1 MAGGKRDLFINETI
15 GREAQARAA
24 RLAGSRDA
32 DMVLKKLLACDKEG
46 MKAVQEARR
55 FAKTARAKRIAD
67 GHEKRKEGD
76 VGECGSEE
84 ECESDEPSSD
94 KPTKNAYSAQVIKRL
109 GFDPTLKSS
118 RGRRADDDPTNIY
131 SKVSFHIVIT
141 SWKFK
146 LTSRIDSFFFI
157 FFSCQLKELAS
168 CREPDKIS
176 LGPRPGGRVRS
187 VVSAPKK
194 TGRGDPG
201 SFGNDITLPDS
212 DEEDDLGLAASEA
225 FHGTFE
231 GHTTG
236 MVDLDESSDDEII
249 VEPPGAS

>member
-1 MAGGKRDLFINETI
+1 MGTGTGLQKRKASYDPQRKWGLAPADGSAAPSSAIEGATYVVEGHIVAGGKRDLFINETI

-146 LTSRIDSFFFI
+146 LT
-157 FFSCQLKELAS
+157 
-168 CREPDKIS
+168 
-176 LGPRPGGRVRS
+176 
-187 VVSAPKK
+187 
-194 TGRGDPG
+194 
-201 SFGNDITLPDS
+201 
-212 DEEDDLGLAASEA
+212 
-225 FHGTFE
+225 
-231 GHTTG
+231 
-236 MVDLDESSDDEII
+236 
-249 VEPPGAS
+249 